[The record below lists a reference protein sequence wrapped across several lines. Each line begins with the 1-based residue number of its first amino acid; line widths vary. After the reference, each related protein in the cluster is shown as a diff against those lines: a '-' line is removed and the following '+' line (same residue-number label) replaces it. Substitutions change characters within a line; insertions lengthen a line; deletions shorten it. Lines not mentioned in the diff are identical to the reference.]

1 MLDDAL
7 WDALRLEPAMLER
20 RGAFFLKYRESF
32 TQSLDPSVD
41 DLIRRVEVRD
51 VPAERLSWLEEV
63 ERETQDLDSF
73 TSQERR
79 DLDGFERAIEAD
91 ALREA
96 ALATL
101 TINVRDGVNLLGQS
115 GTAYGRADIPYGMF
129 LLALTDPNSRA
140 PAEAALTL
148 VRAWPEAPEGD
159 PELHLDRSEQ
169 ERPED
174 RLPPQ
179 LDAVATAARDPA
191 QQLYLAL
198 TTRQDPYLDRE
209 SQRLFDRF
217 AEQPEAQSSVAIG
230 STGLPLSDWWG
241 LVSELTSL
249 VDANQHTRE
258 NLRARLR
265 DFAIEHGRQ
274 LERAQ
279 RTAQWYSGR
288 APVDIVDLDIAGA
301 TCLVVR
307 RMRFADLTPLT
318 LDDFA
323 DLGPLAMVSLSVG
336 MDMAREDDEPLDEG
350 YNYPQDSPLGV

>member
-20 RGAFFLKYRESF
+20 RGAFFLKYRESL

-41 DLIRRVEVRD
+41 DLIRRVEVGD

-63 ERETQDLDSF
+63 ERETQDLDRF
-73 TSQERR
+73 TSQKRR
-79 DLDGFERAIEAD
+79 DLDGFEHAIEAD

-101 TINVRDGVNLLGQS
+101 TINVRDGMNLLGQS
-115 GTAYGRADIPYGMF
+115 GSAYGRADIPYGVF
-129 LLALTDPNSRA
+129 LLALADPNSRA
-140 PAEAALTL
+140 STEAALTL
-148 VRAWPEAPEGD
+148 VHAWPEVLGGERT
-159 PELHLDRSEQ
+159 LRLDRPER

-174 RLPPQ
+174 RLPPR

-198 TTRQDPYLDRE
+198 AARQDPHLDRE
-209 SQRLFDRF
+209 FRRLFDRF

-230 STGLPLSDWWG
+230 STGLPLSDWWR
-241 LVSELTSL
+241 LVLELTSL
-249 VDANQHTRE
+249 ADANQHTRD

-265 DFAIEHGRQ
+265 YFAIEHGRQ

-279 RTAQWYSGR
+279 RTAQWYGGR
-288 APVDIVDLDIAGA
+288 APVDIVDLDIAGV
-301 TCLVVR
+301 TCIVVR
-307 RMRFADLTPLT
+307 RMRFAGVAPLSEE
-318 LDDFA
+318 DFA
-323 DLGPLAMVSLSVG
+323 GVEDLAMVSLSVG
-336 MDMAREDDEPLDEG
+336 LEIAREDEDPED
-350 YNYPQDSPLGV
+350 DSSRI